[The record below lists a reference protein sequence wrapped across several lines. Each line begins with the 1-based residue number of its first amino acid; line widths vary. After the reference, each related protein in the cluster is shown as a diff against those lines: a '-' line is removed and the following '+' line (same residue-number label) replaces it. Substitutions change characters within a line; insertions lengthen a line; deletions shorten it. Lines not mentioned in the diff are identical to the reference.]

1 MMPKRAFGTGKTI
14 SKNVVYSSFSR
25 PESARRILSVIFGT
39 ASNICLHFVASFPL
53 IYKTSLFYTPI
64 VKKQCL
70 ISEQG
75 GFHEMNVQHT
85 AELFFSIYIMFL
97 IKIYVKSEGVSS
109 IRMYEEGLKIMVRG
123 LCKS

>member
-53 IYKTSLFYTPI
+53 IYKTILFYTPT

-70 ISEQG
+70 INNLLIINIIKS
-75 GFHEMNVQHT
+75 N
-85 AELFFSIYIMFL
+85 ALSIQ
-97 IKIYVKSEGVSS
+97 
-109 IRMYEEGLKIMVRG
+109 LKI
-123 LCKS
+123 LEAI

>member
-39 ASNICLHFVASFPL
+39 ASNICLHFVASSPL
-53 IYKTSLFYTPI
+53 IYKTILFYTPT

-70 ISEQG
+70 INLETVNEFG
-75 GFHEMNVQHT
+75 ILVLN
-85 AELFFSIYIMFL
+85 LFPCLNRAYITIPQIWNSAHNSLRDIFQDQ
-97 IKIYVKSEGVSS
+97 KG
-109 IRMYEEGLKIMVRG
+109 
-123 LCKS
+123 